1 MDTQRGQRLRQIFE
15 RALELDPARRS
26 EFLRQVC
33 GADRELLAEVEGLLA
48 ADQRTHSLIGRPVL
62 QWEEAEALPNWPFQQ
77 IGPYK
82 IAGKLGEGGMGEVY
96 QGVRQNPQ
104 MTVAIKLMQPD
115 LPREEAQRF
124 EDEQQILAD
133 LNHPNIVRLFDS
145 GEIGGRRYFVMEF
158 VEGKNL
164 KEMLDDGPLS
174 LAQTVEI
181 ARQVCSALGAAHR
194 RGIVHRDLKPFNLM
208 VTERDGE
215 LVVKALDFGIAALK
229 DSGELT
235 KRNNTQGVIGTP
247 AYLSP
252 EQAAGKRRDQID
264 RRADIYSLG
273 VVVYE
278 MITGQ
283 KLFNGNWQELIH
295 QHLAVKPIAPSIRR
309 PDLNIPKAVDEAV
322 LRALEKDPDK
332 RYPTAQEFAQA
343 LADAIAIKPAE
354 KKRWMKSA
362 LPAAALL
369 LAFGGWLG
377 YGRLSQRG
385 ANLNGATT
393 QSQPSAEQP
402 KTQSGVTA
410 GATEANSSPPSVS
423 PAAPNGVVERPPLDV
438 IIYRMA
444 ESGARAVSSDFSFRS
459 GDVVR
464 FTVTPPQGGYLYLL
478 QQGSQGHVE
487 IIYPDRRLAGSFQ
500 PVKAGRSVE
509 LPAQKDLGFK
519 LDNNPGT
526 ETVYLILAPAK
537 DDPLIS
543 ELDAMTRER
552 RSRFAPDRGKSV
564 VEKLNAYA
572 SGASAAANGQQ
583 QLTVKIVRLNHLVD
597 KRPKGAE
604 TQLSAAQISLPFPPR
619 TDNAASAVPP
629 PSAAYWRLV
638 KEENMTIQ
646 AHLAWTNTSIN
657 VEAGQEVRIIASS
670 SRPVDLGALGYS
682 GVEGVLRTDDSKPKQ
697 DCSTGAVI
705 AKIGGANGEEV
716 CIKRDALFTARK
728 PGQVFVGLNESDHGD
743 NNGSFNVK
751 IRVFT
756 FR

>member
-1 MDTQRGQRLRQIFE
+1 MDPQRGQRLRQIFE
-15 RALELDPARRS
+15 QALELDPARRS

-33 GADRELLAEVEGLLA
+33 GADIELLAEVEGLLT

-62 QWEEAEALPNWPFQQ
+62 QWEEAEAPCDWPFQQ
-77 IGPYK
+77 IGPYR

-96 QGVRQNPQ
+96 KGVRQNPQ

-145 GEIGGRRYFVMEF
+145 GEIAGRRYFVMEF
-158 VEGKNL
+158 VEGKSL
-164 KEMLDDGPLS
+164 KEMLDNGPLP
-174 LAQTVEI
+174 LAQVVEI
-181 ARQVCSALGAAHR
+181 TGQVCSAIGAAHR

-208 VTERDGE
+208 VAERDGE

-264 RRADIYSLG
+264 GRADIYSLG
-273 VVVYE
+273 AVVYE

-283 KLFNGNWQELIH
+283 KLFNGNWQELVH

-322 LRALEKDPDK
+322 LRALEKNPNK
-332 RYPTAQEFAQA
+332 RYSTAPEFAQS
-343 LADAIAIKPAE
+343 LANAIATKPPE
-354 KKRWMKSA
+354 KRWMKYA
-362 LPAAALL
+362 LPAAAALL
-369 LAFGGWLG
+369 LALGGWLG
-377 YGRLSQRG
+377 YERLSQRG
-385 ANLNGATT
+385 ANQNGATT
-393 QSQPSAEQP
+393 QSQPPAEQP

-410 GATEANSSPPSVS
+410 GATEANGASTTAS
-423 PAAPNGVVERPPLDV
+423 PAAPNGAVERPRLDV
-438 IIYRMA
+438 TVYRIA
-444 ESGARAVSSDFSFRS
+444 ENGARTISSDFTFRS
-459 GDVVR
+459 GDAMG
-464 FTVTPPQGGYLYLL
+464 FALIPPQSGYLYLL
-478 QQGSQGHVE
+478 QQGSKGNVE
-487 IIYPDRRLAGSFQ
+487 IIYPDRRLEGSFQ
-500 PVKAGRSVE
+500 RVEAGRNVKA
-509 LPAQKDLGFK
+509 PAQRDLGFK

-526 ETVYLILAPAK
+526 ETVYVILAPTK
-537 DDPLIS
+537 DDPLIR
-543 ELDAMTRER
+543 ELDAMIAQG
-552 RSRFAPDRGKSV
+552 RSLLSPDQGKSAL
-564 VEKLNAYA
+564 EKLNTY
-572 SGASAAANGQQ
+572 ANGTGSADTSQP
-583 QLTVKIVRLNHLVD
+583 QLIVKIVRLNHLAD

-604 TQLSAAQISLPFPPR
+604 TQLSATQISLPFPPR
-619 TDNAASAVPP
+619 TDNAAPGGAA
-629 PSAAYWRLV
+629 PSSAYWRLV

-646 AHLAWTNTSIN
+646 ANLAWTDTSIN
-657 VEAGQEVRIIASS
+657 VEAGQEVRIIAST

-682 GVEGVLRTDDSKPKQ
+682 GVEGVSLTDDSKPKR

-705 AKIGGANGEEV
+705 AKIGGASGEEV
-716 CIKRDALFTARK
+716 CVKRDALFTARR
-728 PGQVFVGLNESDHGD
+728 PGQVFVGLNESDHED